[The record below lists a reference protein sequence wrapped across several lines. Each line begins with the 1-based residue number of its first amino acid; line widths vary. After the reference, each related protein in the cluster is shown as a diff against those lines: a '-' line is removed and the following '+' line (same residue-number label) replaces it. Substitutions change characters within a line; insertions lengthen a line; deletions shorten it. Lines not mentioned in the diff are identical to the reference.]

1 MDDMKLKLSEAVA
14 ARLSAAP
21 ASKEKDE
28 LIEAMSA
35 NLYRRFAVAM
45 QGTDHNEYGDFWY
58 PSVEAGAQGIKWIE
72 KCVESAENGSS
83 WVNYN

>member
-1 MDDMKLKLSEAVA
+1 MFEAW
-14 ARLSAAP
+14 
-21 ASKEKDE
+21 
-28 LIEAMSA
+28 A